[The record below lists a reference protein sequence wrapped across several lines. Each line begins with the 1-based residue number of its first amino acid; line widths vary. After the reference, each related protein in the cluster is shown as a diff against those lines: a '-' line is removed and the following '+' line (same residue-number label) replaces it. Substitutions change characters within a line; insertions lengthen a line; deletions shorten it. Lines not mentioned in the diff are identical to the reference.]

1 MLQLLKDSKIKERV
15 KLILLTISFHML

>member
-1 MLQLLKDSKIKERV
+1 MLQLLKDSKTKERV